1 MNRAARRAG
10 VVALGAVLLTPAG
23 CASGRSW
30 HGGGLEVGMMGA
42 MVVGGALFGTG
53 VMHGRSRGAT
63 PDTAFV
69 VERYVP
75 ERLLALRVELELS
88 DSQATQLAALHAD
101 VAAGRRARDDAARAA
116 FEMLRPIQRIA
127 ASRSRAPA
135 HEAHP

>member
-10 VVALGAVLLTPAG
+10 MLALSAVLLAPTG

-53 VMHGRSRGAT
+53 VMHGGSRSVA

-69 VERYVP
+69 VDRYAP
-75 ERLLALRVELELS
+75 ERLLALRVELELT
-88 DSQATQLAALHAD
+88 DEQITGLTVLRDDVQAGRLTPEGAAREAYRQLRPVQRAA
-101 VAAGRRARDDAARAA
+101 AAG
-116 FEMLRPIQRIA
+116 
-127 ASRSRAPA
+127 APA
-135 HEAHP
+135 TPHH